1 MTYEYIIAAI
11 VSFVLLS
18 IILKITEVVFDWDEA
33 MGFSV
38 GILFLVGIVAGIL
51 YWLCHWGF
59 VLCVIIASVS
69 FFSLSVLFGLF
80 KNDWADAA
88 DAIEVTCMIFSI
100 GVIVAVGVL
109 VFIVNEPP
117 EARISAPTKVSVGK
131 NFTFSGA
138 DSTDPDGYITSHNW
152 DFGDGCKA
160 SGVNVLHAY
169 SSVGTY
175 KIKLTV
181 IDNGGIG
188 GSESSEASF
197 KIDVVKENLTVIK
210 LVVSSSR
217 TWIEVTEPY
226 DIDYAIKQKLLEVE
240 NFSVVPEESKFYD
253 FTLVISYKEEEDE
266 NAVYWSHSEHGFSR
280 FGIHGTAITCDL
292 KLYDRT
298 DNLLFRKNFYAKT
311 TCENITSYGAGEET
325 LRSDAFH
332 NLQSN
337 EDFIHLGKIIA
348 SKVEEEFERE

>member
-1 MTYEYIIAAI
+1 MVYEYIIAAI
-11 VSFVLLS
+11 VSFILLS

-33 MGFSV
+33 MRFSV
-38 GILFLVGIVAGIL
+38 GILIPVGIVAGIL
-51 YWLCHWGF
+51 HWLCLWGF
-59 VLCVIIASVS
+59 VLCTIIASVS
-69 FFSLSVLFGLF
+69 FFSLSVLFRLF
-80 KNDWADAA
+80 ADDWA
-88 DAIEVTCMIFSI
+88 DAIEVTGIIFSI

-109 VFIVNEPP
+109 SFIANETP

-138 DSTDPDGYITSHNW
+138 DSTDPDGYITSHKW

-175 KIKLTV
+175 KVKLNV

-197 KIDVVKENLTVIK
+197 KIDAVKENLTVIK

-217 TWIEVTEPY
+217 TWIEVTEPR

-240 NFSVVPEESKFYD
+240 NFSVVPEESKIYD

-292 KLYDRT
+292 KLYDRA

-311 TCENITSYGAGEET
+311 TCENITSYGAGKET
-325 LRSDAFH
+325 LRSDAFR